1 MRREVITMMNIGKFT
16 NSVVAAV
23 IGVILLVIVAVP
35 IIADNQVASDVA
47 NAASINSILQVI
59 PIFIAIG
66 IILGIVGTFLTGR
79 D

>member
-1 MRREVITMMNIGKFT
+1 MMNIGKFT

-35 IIADNQVASDVA
+35 IIADNQVAADVA
-47 NAASINSILQVI
+47 NASSINSILQVI

-66 IILGIVGTFLTGR
+66 IILGIVGTFLSNR

>member
-1 MRREVITMMNIGKFT
+1 MKREVITMMNIGKFT
-16 NSVVAAV
+16 QSVVAAV

-66 IILGIVGTFLTGR
+66 IILGIVGTFLSGR